1 MSEDEP
7 EMVSLIEDDQ
17 KSKESDKLI
26 LCLINELHKS

>member
-17 KSKESDKLI
+17 KSKESDKLF
-26 LCLINELHKS
+26 NFMFN

>member
-17 KSKESDKLI
+17 KSKESDKL
-26 LCLINELHKS
+26 LIFMFN